1 MEHNSTNSVPLHLQ
15 VNHNLPPEKQAGNGN
30 LQCAICQKSFNSESQ
45 ATQHFQSPK
54 HRQKLNSVED
64 SREEISSAPGAN
76 GLLTQQELNTDDG
89 TSHTYDVPG
98 NVDRTF
104 PLSPAKTKAMELYC
118 EICGLMMNSIMQM
131 KTHLQGSKHKN
142 NVASMYQN
150 FFLFSLLIL

>member
-1 MEHNSTNSVPLHLQ
+1 M
-15 VNHNLPPEKQAGNGN
+15 
-30 LQCAICQKSFNSESQ
+30 
-45 ATQHFQSPK
+45 
-54 HRQKLNSVED
+54 
-64 SREEISSAPGAN
+64 
-76 GLLTQQELNTDDG
+76 LTQQELNTDG

-98 NVDRTF
+98 NVDRIF